1 MKNVETK
8 KHKKGSINSLAF
20 WPAFAGLILLLLIG
34 IFFKEQLASVLNTML
49 YSMADKIGW
58 VINLFA
64 LVCFLIVMYIM
75 ISKFGD
81 IKIGGKD
88 AKPEFTKF
96 HWIAMTICGSCC
108 SGPWENRFITFLSRR
123 HMPAASLEL
132 VMLRS
137 SRSLRLCGSGL
148 LLNLRCMEPV
158 LWPLRLLFTTAVK
171 NFSSTPY

>member
-96 HWIAMTICGSCC
+96 HWIAMTICGSIGTC
-108 SGPWENRFITFLSRR
+108 
-123 HMPAASLEL
+123 
-132 VMLRS
+132 
-137 SRSLRLCGSGL
+137 L
-148 LLNLRCMEPV
+148 LYTSPSPRD
-158 LWPLRLLFTTAVK
+158 
-171 NFSSTPY
+171 

>member
-96 HWIAMTICGSCC
+96 HWIAMTICGSI
-108 SGPWENRFITFLSRR
+108 GT
-123 HMPAASLEL
+123 
-132 VMLRS
+132 
-137 SRSLRLCGSGL
+137 GL
-148 LLNLRCMEPV
+148 LFWAMGEP
-158 LWPLRLLFTTAVK
+158 LY
-171 NFSSTPY
+171 NFFEPPAYAGCQPGTRDAAIFSISQVMWQWSFVEFALDPAGRDQAG

>member
-1 MKNVETK
+1 MKNAETK
-8 KHKKGSINSLAF
+8 KHEKGSINKLAF
-20 WPAFAGLILLLLIG
+20 WPAFIGLILLLLIG

-64 LVCFLIVMYIM
+64 LVCFLFVMYIM

-96 HWIAMTICGSCC
+96 HWIA
-108 SGPWENRFITFLSRR
+108 
-123 HMPAASLEL
+123 
-132 VMLRS
+132 
-137 SRSLRLCGSGL
+137 
-148 LLNLRCMEPV
+148 
-158 LWPLRLLFTTAVK
+158 
-171 NFSSTPY
+171 